1 MNRLFLI
8 GLLFSAIALFSS
20 CIASKEL
27 RYLQTNFDTNALKEI
42 RYKSTVIQKNDLLS
56 IVVFSDNP
64 VASAPYNQG
73 SVSGTSAAV
82 GSEITTYGGT
92 SSSSGGYLVDHD
104 GNIQF
109 PLIGPLHIEGLT
121 KDQLVTLLNEKLK
134 DFLKNPYY
142 TIRFLNI
149 KVTMLGE
156 VNRPGMFT
164 APTERL
170 NILEAI
176 GLAGDLTFFGLRH
189 NVLVIREANGQRQFG
204 YLDLRKGDIFKS
216 PYYNLQQNDIVI
228 VDMSIRKIGANDQV
242 VSRNI
247 GLAASV
253 LSTLAILL
261 SLLRIN

>member
-1 MNRLFLI
+1 MNRFLFI
-8 GLLFSAIALFSS
+8 GLLLAAIALSSS
-20 CIASKEL
+20 CVTSKEL
-27 RYLQTNFDTNALKEI
+27 RYLQTDFDTNTLRQI
-42 RYKSTVIQKNDLLS
+42 SFKSTIIQKNDLLS

-73 SVSGTSAAV
+73 SVSGTSAGV
-82 GSEITTYGGT
+82 GGEITTYSA
-92 SSSSGGYLVDHD
+92 SSTGGGYLVDHE
-104 GNIQF
+104 GKIQF
-109 PLIGPLHIEGLT
+109 PLVGPLHVEGLT
-121 KDQLVTLLNEKLK
+121 KDQLVQLLNEKLK

-149 KVTMLGE
+149 KVTLLGE

-189 NVLVIREANGQRQFG
+189 NVLVIRESNGQRQFG
-204 YLDLRKGDIFKS
+204 YLDLRKGNIFKS
-216 PYYNLQQNDIVI
+216 PYYNLQQNDIVV
-228 VDMSIRKIGANDQV
+228 VDMNKRKINANDQV

-253 LSTLAILL
+253 LSTIAILL
-261 SLLRIN
+261 SLLKIN